1 MKSYTVF
8 NENKIIKTL
17 LCSEETLALNVGEN
31 ENYVEG
37 EFSDALYYIK
47 NNEIKEY
54 PEKPEYP
61 VNFNIDTEKW
71 VWDETISW
79 GALRDIRNTLLSEN
93 VDSVVSNPL
102 RWASMTTEKQTEYTT
117 YRQALLD
124 LPQNTE
130 DPRSPNLP
138 TPPE

>member
-17 LCSEETLALNVGEN
+17 LCSEETLTLNVGED
-31 ENYVEG
+31 ESYIEG
-37 EFSDALYYIK
+37 NFSDELYYVK

-54 PEKPEYP
+54 PKKPEYP
-61 VNFNIDTEKW
+61 VNFNINTEEW
-71 VWDETISW
+71 VWDETVSW

>member
-1 MKSYTVF
+1 M
-8 NENKIIKTL
+8 
-17 LCSEETLALNVGEN
+17 
-31 ENYVEG
+31 
-37 EFSDALYYIK
+37 
-47 NNEIKEY
+47 
-54 PEKPEYP
+54 
-61 VNFNIDTEKW
+61 
-71 VWDETISW
+71 
-79 GALRDIRNTLLSEN
+79 RNTLLSEN
-93 VDSVVSNPL
+93 VDLVVSNPL